1 VINLNNDDL
10 LIDGPT
16 PGWKVRVEVE
26 YFISLLELGVLPAIE
41 EDTEQ
46 AKAKLREIYTSF
58 TEADAQKIKDI
69 EKVPL
74 HHLFAPSLV
83 CRFAAAMA
91 GPSSLTP

>member
-1 VINLNNDDL
+1 
-10 LIDGPT
+10 
-16 PGWKVRVEVE
+16 VEVE

-69 EKVPL
+69 EKVPH
-74 HHLFAPSLV
+74 HHLFAPSV
-83 CRFAAAMA
+83 VRRFASMLN
-91 GPSSLTP
+91 P

>member
-1 VINLNNDDL
+1 M
-10 LIDGPT
+10 
-16 PGWKVRVEVE
+16 EVE

-69 EKVPL
+69 EKVP
-74 HHLFAPSLV
+74 HHLFAPSLEV
-83 CRFAAAMA
+83 CAPVCCTEA
-91 GPSSLTP
+91 